1 MRKIKILK
9 LLTVITNILTIVCLI
24 LVLTLKTQFFYSL
37 YWALIPLLL
46 MFVML
51 LIREIDKGNL
61 DTDISKSKGIKRA
74 YNDST
79 AIAIVFYGMVY
90 LIILFFEQLSSKV
103 YNNIYVIIGF
113 PIHSMHTKLK
123 LTSFFIK
130 KYDFFINHL
139 FSIQFV
145 IMLVNIIYLSI

>member
-1 MRKIKILK
+1 MRKINILK
-9 LLTVITNILTIVCLI
+9 SLAVITNILTIVCLI

-46 MFVML
+46 TFVML
-51 LIREIDKGNL
+51 LIREIDKGNI
-61 DTDISKSKGIKRA
+61 DTDINQSKTIKRA

-90 LIILFFEQLSSKV
+90 LIILFFEQLSSKI

-113 PIHSMHTKLK
+113 FI
-123 LTSFFIK
+123 LTLLYELFLSLSVYNASKETSEILNK
-130 KYDFFINHL
+130 KK
-139 FSIQFV
+139 
-145 IMLVNIIYLSI
+145 

>member
-46 MFVML
+46 TFVML
-51 LIREIDKGNL
+51 LIREIDKGNI
-61 DTDISKSKGIKRA
+61 DTDINQSKTIKRT

-113 PIHSMHTKLK
+113 FI
-123 LTSFFIK
+123 LTLLYELFLSLSVYNASKETSEILNK
-130 KYDFFINHL
+130 KK
-139 FSIQFV
+139 
-145 IMLVNIIYLSI
+145 

>member
-24 LVLTLKTQFFYSL
+24 LVLSLKTQFFYSL

-51 LIREIDKGNL
+51 LIGEIDKGNL
-61 DTDISKSKGIKRA
+61 DTDINKSKTIKRV

-90 LIILFFEQLSSKV
+90 LIILFFEQLNNNV

-113 PIHSMHTKLK
+113 FI
-123 LTSFFIK
+123 LTLL
-130 KYDFFINHL
+130 YEL
-139 FSIQFV
+139 F
-145 IMLVNIIYLSI
+145 LYLSVYSASKETSEILNKKK

>member
-24 LVLTLKTQFFYSL
+24 LVLTLKSQFFYSL

-51 LIREIDKGNL
+51 LIREIDKGNI
-61 DTDISKSKGIKRA
+61 DTDINKSKSIKKA

-90 LIILFFEQLSSKV
+90 LIILFFEQLNSNV

-113 PIHSMHTKLK
+113 FI
-123 LTSFFIK
+123 LTLLYELFLSLSVYNASKETSEILNK
-130 KYDFFINHL
+130 KK
-139 FSIQFV
+139 
-145 IMLVNIIYLSI
+145 

>member
-9 LLTVITNILTIVCLI
+9 SLTVITNILTIVCLI

-51 LIREIDKGNL
+51 LIREIDKGTL
-61 DTDISKSKGIKRA
+61 DTDIYKSKTIKRA
-74 YNDST
+74 YTDST

-113 PIHSMHTKLK
+113 FI
-123 LTSFFIK
+123 LTLLYELFLSLSVYNASKETSEILSK
-130 KYDFFINHL
+130 KK
-139 FSIQFV
+139 
-145 IMLVNIIYLSI
+145 

>member
-9 LLTVITNILTIVCLI
+9 SLTVITNILTIVCLI

-51 LIREIDKGNL
+51 LIREIDKGNI
-61 DTDISKSKGIKRA
+61 DTDINKSKIIKRA

-113 PIHSMHTKLK
+113 FT
-123 LTSFFIK
+123 LTLLYELFLSLSVYNASKETSEILNK
-130 KYDFFINHL
+130 KK
-139 FSIQFV
+139 
-145 IMLVNIIYLSI
+145 

>member
-51 LIREIDKGNL
+51 LIREIDKGNI
-61 DTDISKSKGIKRA
+61 DTDINKSKSIKKA

-113 PIHSMHTKLK
+113 FT
-123 LTSFFIK
+123 LTLLYELFLSLSVYNASKETSKILNK
-130 KYDFFINHL
+130 KK
-139 FSIQFV
+139 
-145 IMLVNIIYLSI
+145 

>member
-51 LIREIDKGNL
+51 LIREIDKGNI
-61 DTDISKSKGIKRA
+61 DTDINKSKIIKRA

-113 PIHSMHTKLK
+113 FI
-123 LTSFFIK
+123 LTLLYELFLSLSVYNASKETSEILNK
-130 KYDFFINHL
+130 KK
-139 FSIQFV
+139 
-145 IMLVNIIYLSI
+145 

>member
-51 LIREIDKGNL
+51 LIREIDKGNI
-61 DTDISKSKGIKRA
+61 DTDINKSKSIKKA

-90 LIILFFEQLSSKV
+90 LIILFFEQLNSNV

-113 PIHSMHTKLK
+113 FI
-123 LTSFFIK
+123 LTLLYELFLSLSVYNASKETSEILNK
-130 KYDFFINHL
+130 KK
-139 FSIQFV
+139 
-145 IMLVNIIYLSI
+145 